1 MATSKAGFS
10 VAPGKQKALV
20 KAQRDFMALVA
31 DRIERGEP
39 FARAG
44 ERKLVAGVLRAWA
57 SRLPDT
63 LADTPD
69 GSVRIDPGYA
79 AIHYA
84 CLVNVEGRD
93 QATATRELA
102 ELYGAAPEA
111 IAEAIAPFEASAMR
125 LVPRKK

>member
-10 VAPGKQKALV
+10 VPSGKQGELV
-20 KAQRDFMALVA
+20 KAQRDFMTLLA

-39 FARAG
+39 FERAG

-57 SRLPDT
+57 GQLPDT

-69 GSVRIDPGYA
+69 GSVSIDAGYA

-84 CLVNVEGRD
+84 CLVNVEGHD
-93 QATATRELA
+93 KAVATRELA

-111 IAEAIAPFEASAMR
+111 VAEAIAPFEASAMR